1 MTEVEKGLAEA
12 KKLRGAM
19 EQKKKESI
27 TKPKSLHLERRDF
40 YLPEQPIEP
49 IEITEVDLY
58 KNEEKDEVVLY
69 QSNTPNIDKI
79 QAHLIEQIKD
89 VGKTLPEKMKITA
102 RDNAYE
108 NGLWTYIKSI
118 PVPDDIIKKREGSDK
133 KMYDY
138 FPEFYTTAEL
148 DRLFPGWWYQD
159 MQTRYDEKSMAY
171 ITTGYICIEYVL
183 PSGIKKIRPIYAS
196 GGADVFPKKGTTLPS
211 QPADRAAASVTKF
224 IKLAGK
230 RLGIG
235 LEIYHNQILP
245 ARREQFA
252 VLIGDWGTYSK
263 EIIEIYKSCKTGSGV
278 RKLCRILP
286 TPDQTI
292 RLKLLVNKLPDKV
305 KDAIWKNFI
314 KLHRDNANAWL
325 TDWEQKITKKE
336 EEKATEK
343 KKTEFEY
350 E

>member
-1 MTEVEKGLAEA
+1 MMSKVEELQKTAERL
-12 KKLRGAM
+12 K
-19 EQKKKESI
+19 EKKEDK
-27 TKPKSLHLERRDF
+27 KPEVVLQ
-40 YLPEQPIEP
+40 QPTESV
-49 IEITEVDLY
+49 EIDIY
-58 KNEEKDEVVLY
+58 KNEEEDEVILY

-89 VGKTLPEKMKITA
+89 VGNTLPEKMKTTA

-118 PVPDDIIKKREGSDK
+118 PIPDSIIKRREGNDK

-159 MQTRYDEKSMAY
+159 METRYDEKSMAY
-171 ITTGYICIEYVL
+171 ITSGYICIEYVL
-183 PSGIKKIRPIYAS
+183 PSGTKKIRPIYAS
-196 GGADVFPKKGTTLPS
+196 GGADVFPKKGTAVPS

-245 ARREQFA
+245 VRRKQFEEL
-252 VLIGDWGTYSK
+252 VKDWGEYAS
-263 EIIEIYKSCKTGSGV
+263 EIRTIYNSATKGSGV

-286 TPDQTI
+286 TSEQTG
-292 RLKLLVNKLPDKV
+292 RLRALVDRVPEPV
-305 KDAIWKNFI
+305 GAAIWENFV
-314 KLHRDNANAWL
+314 KLHRDKANAWL
-325 TDWEQKITKKE
+325 ADWEIKISRKE
-336 EEKATEK
+336 EEKATEI